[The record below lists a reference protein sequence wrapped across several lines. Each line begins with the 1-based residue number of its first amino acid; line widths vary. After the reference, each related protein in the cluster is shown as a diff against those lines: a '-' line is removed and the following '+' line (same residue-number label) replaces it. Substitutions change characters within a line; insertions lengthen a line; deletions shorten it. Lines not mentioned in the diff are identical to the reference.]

1 MKVKFTIPN
10 KLKVALALVVLFLFI
25 GFSEH
30 QQESVAVK
38 DIVIKIE
45 NIQENH
51 FIDEQDIVRLM
62 QLDSENLKGAP
73 LSRINLKEIEK
84 RIKADRFVKDADLYS
99 DIKGNLIVK
108 ATLHRPIARI
118 VRDDGPD
125 AYLAEDGTIMPVSE
139 KFTSRVV
146 LISGPYVR
154 QFIRLENIYEHDDG
168 DELMAMLKTIRKDDF
183 WHAQI
188 TQLDIN
194 RKGKIYIIPQIG
206 SQTIEFGTAT
216 NLNTKLRKLKLFYK
230 EILPQMGWNKYTRVS
245 LEYEGQIIAE

>member
-1 MKVKFTIPN
+1 MEAKFTIKN
-10 KLKVALALVVLFLFI
+10 KAKVVLALAVLFLFI

-51 FIDEQDIVRLM
+51 FIDEQDVMRLM
-62 QLDSENLKGAP
+62 QLDYANLKGAP

-84 RIKADRFVKDADLYS
+84 RIKTDRFIQDAELYS

-108 ATLHRPIARI
+108 ATLQRPIARI

-139 KFTSRVV
+139 KYTSRVV
-146 LISGPYVR
+146 LISGPFVR
-154 QFIRLENIYEHDDG
+154 QFIRMDNIYNHDNG
-168 DELMAMLKTIRKDDF
+168 DQLMSMLKKISEDEF
-183 WHAQI
+183 WKAQI
-188 TQLDIN
+188 TQLDID
-194 RKGKIYIIPQIG
+194 RKGRIYIIPQIG
-206 SQTIEFGTAT
+206 NQTIEFGTAE
-216 NLNTKLRKLKLFYK
+216 NIDVKFKKLKLFYK